1 MKVSKAK
8 ALNQLIDM
16 ARNYRGSLFSSQFV
30 WKLQV
35 KSKVYK
41 RVGIRQ
47 RGPSLKDW
55 SQLERDIQTRKS
67 DRKLMERSK
76 DRPARS
82 ERKSVTQRRGKR
94 PRQVSLWKNG
104 PNLKLISKQATTD
117 SFAPIYGSHN
127 PTFGN
132 WKTYNHNKKSKGG
145 ESAVQLLQE
154 REVESALE
162 KQDRS
167 PNQSLLAYNECV
179 HTKYHCTKYYIAH
192 WV

>member
-1 MKVSKAK
+1 M
-8 ALNQLIDM
+8 
-16 ARNYRGSLFSSQFV
+16 
-30 WKLQV
+30 
-35 KSKVYK
+35 YK

-117 SFAPIYGSHN
+117 SFDPKFVSHN

-132 WKTYNHNKKSKGG
+132 WKTNFHKQISNGG
-145 ESAVQLLQE
+145 KWDPTVARERSWVSTGKARQVSEPKPARLQW
-154 REVESALE
+154 VCTH
-162 KQDRS
+162 KI
-167 PNQSLLAYNECV
+167 SL
-179 HTKYHCTKYYIAH
+179 H
-192 WV
+192 